1 MKALIIEDEKAA
13 VRNLMALLGEV
24 DPDIEVIDVLDSITD
39 SVEWFQSHPMPEL
52 IFLDIHLAD
61 GSAFEIFGHVDI
73 SCPIIFTTAYDEYAL
88 KAFKV
93 NSVDYLLKPIDADD
107 IRKALDKLSR
117 LQSTAVEKE
126 AIDYS
131 AVMQALKRVEGY
143 KTHFL
148 IPMKGDKLLP
158 VSVDMILFFYI
169 ADGNVKAVMTDGKE
183 YLFTQPLYVS
193 DRRWKKM
200 VKLLK
205 ASAFLNGSDT
215 IRLSDCTLLS
225 YCLWSEMDQMEA
237 AEEMV
242 NAAIQKSAEGY
253 LLNIKGLEQDME
265 ELKDRQSSEHSLRE
279 VNDPGIQV
287 IDTYYY
293 QVEGVRMKERL
304 LIFAADYQ
312 HLDQTGKLFYL
323 HKDKYKANCCILK
336 KYDSILHAKVP
347 RNKIYTLKKG
357 LRSIYINNYEYHLM
371 CYEDCPPPPP
381 EPEPEDFGAK
391 YKSVAEALDRVEK
404 DWSGL
409 LDAETEYYEKHLFL
423 SERQR
428 ASMRRM
434 LRHQKNTIDRYKN
447 DLNEM
452 ADAYRK
458 ENQEYK
464 VERSEDDLF
473 SGTER

>member
-1 MKALIIEDEKAA
+1 
-13 VRNLMALLGEV
+13 
-24 DPDIEVIDVLDSITD
+24 
-39 SVEWFQSHPMPEL
+39 
-52 IFLDIHLAD
+52 
-61 GSAFEIFGHVDI
+61 
-73 SCPIIFTTAYDEYAL
+73 
-88 KAFKV
+88 
-93 NSVDYLLKPIDADD
+93 
-107 IRKALDKLSR
+107 
-117 LQSTAVEKE
+117 
-126 AIDYS
+126 
-131 AVMQALKRVEGY
+131 
-143 KTHFL
+143 
-148 IPMKGDKLLP
+148 
-158 VSVDMILFFYI
+158 
-169 ADGNVKAVMTDGKE
+169 
-183 YLFTQPLYVS
+183 
-193 DRRWKKM
+193 M

-253 LLNIKGLEQDME
+253 LLNIKGLEQDIE

-371 CYEDCPPPPP
+371 CYEDCPHRRPNPSRRIS
-381 EPEPEDFGAK
+381 EPNINRWPKRWTEWRRIGPGCWMRKRNIMRSICFSAK
-391 YKSVAEALDRVEK
+391 G
-404 DWSGL
+404 SGL
-409 LDAETEYYEKHLFL
+409 PCGGCFAT
-423 SERQR
+423 
-428 ASMRRM
+428 RR
-434 LRHQKNTIDRYKN
+434 IP
-447 DLNEM
+447 
-452 ADAYRK
+452 
-458 ENQEYK
+458 
-464 VERSEDDLF
+464 
-473 SGTER
+473 